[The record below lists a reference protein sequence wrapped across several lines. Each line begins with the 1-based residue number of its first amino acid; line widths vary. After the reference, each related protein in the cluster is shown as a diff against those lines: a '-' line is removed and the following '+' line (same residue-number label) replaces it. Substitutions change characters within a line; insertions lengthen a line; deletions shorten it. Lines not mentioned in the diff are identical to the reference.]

1 VDGFRLDALNH
12 SMFDPALTDN
22 LPAPEDGKIRTRP
35 FDFQLKINSQ
45 NHPDVTLFIERIA
58 DVCGQ
63 HGAVFTVAE
72 VGGDGAVPLMK
83 AYTAGEHRLSSAYSF
98 DFLYAPALTGELVA
112 DALAQWTGKPGA
124 DGLSEG
130 WPSWAFENHDAPRH
144 ISRWVGEEHRAAFA
158 RMSLVLLASLRG
170 NMFIYQGQE
179 LALEQDEIP
188 FHLLKDPEAIANW
201 PLTLSRDGVRTPM
214 PWDSHAF
221 HAGFTTG
228 EPWLPLSPGN
238 IAKAVDVQEADP
250 QSQLHWVRRV
260 LALRAGHKAL
270 RLGAMEHVRVEG
282 DVLSFIRHARGE
294 KVECVFNL
302 SAEAVAHKAHRGD
315 ALLAVNGADGAVL
328 PPYGALWTKLP

>member
-1 VDGFRLDALNH
+1 
-12 SMFDPALTDN
+12 
-22 LPAPEDGKIRTRP
+22 
-35 FDFQLKINSQ
+35 
-45 NHPDVTLFIERIA
+45 
-58 DVCGQ
+58 
-63 HGAVFTVAE
+63 
-72 VGGDGAVPLMK
+72 
-83 AYTAGEHRLSSAYSF
+83 
-98 DFLYAPALTGELVA
+98 
-112 DALAQWTGKPGA
+112 
-124 DGLSEG
+124 
-130 WPSWAFENHDAPRH
+130 
-144 ISRWVGEEHRAAFA
+144 
-158 RMSLVLLASLRG
+158 MSLVLLASLRG

-328 PPYGALWTKLP
+328 PPYGARLTKLA